1 MEAKPSNC
9 ASTTASGVS
18 RGGACKAHSLHE
30 EWKDRAVAVVGAA
43 LVHELIG
50 HVIVVDDDDLVAQDQ
65 EVEDISCETMVN
77 GSDTMVSTVSGDSPY
92 VFDHS
97 KGRSAWYEGGKIGRC
112 R

>member
-1 MEAKPSNC
+1 MKANPSNC

-30 EWKDRAVAVVGAA
+30 EWEDRAVAVVGAA

-50 HVIVVDDDDLVAQDQ
+50 HVIVVDDDDLAAEDF
-65 EVEDISCETMVN
+65 EVKDVSYSVRV
-77 GSDTMVSTVSGDSPY
+77 SDCSVVPTRPCDWYIPY

-97 KGRSAWYEGGKIGRC
+97 KNASAWYERGKMR
-112 R
+112 